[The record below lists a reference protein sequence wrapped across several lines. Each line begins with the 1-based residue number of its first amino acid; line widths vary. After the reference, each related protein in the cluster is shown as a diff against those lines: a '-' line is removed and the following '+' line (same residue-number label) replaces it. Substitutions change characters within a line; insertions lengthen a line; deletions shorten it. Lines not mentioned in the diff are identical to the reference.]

1 MPGSPL
7 KSTLP
12 PSGAGRVA
20 GRLAAKLRTG
30 IADGRIPA
38 GEFLP
43 TERELAAEHGL
54 AVMTV
59 RRALQTL
66 QREGLVAIEPRHGCR
81 VLVAANDPRRGCPVA
96 HVLPYPENEVLDNVH
111 QHINHALQRSV
122 ARRGWSMLGVHV
134 AGHSPAE
141 VLEQLRTARAWG
153 IVLEALDP
161 GLLELIRDAGIPV
174 VLVNAWSEGAA
185 FDAVLQDNYQG
196 GFLAAGHLIARGHR
210 RIAWFGPVGQSSF
223 SRERLGGAAAAL
235 AAAGLELPAAGRTD
249 TAGADLERAAL
260 KLLSG
265 RRRPTAVLAL
275 WTDVA
280 LALAAAARKLKLVL
294 GRDLDMVGWAVEERY
309 DLYVPAFGEGV
320 VPPMVTW
327 KVADLARTAVARLA
341 ERRADPELP
350 AMRINVATRLRMG
363 SEP

>member
-1 MPGSPL
+1 MASSPA
-7 KSTLP
+7 KTTLP
-12 PSGAGRVA
+12 SPRAGRVA
-20 GRLAAKLRTG
+20 GRLATELRAA
-30 IADGRIPA
+30 IAGGRIPA

-81 VLVAANDPRRGCPVA
+81 VLSAANDPCRGCPVA
-96 HVLPYPENEVLDNVH
+96 HVHAYAESEILDNVH
-111 QHINHALQRSV
+111 RHINLALQQSV
-122 ARRGWSMLGVHV
+122 ARRGWTMLAVHV
-134 AGHSPAE
+134 GGRAGGE

-161 GLLELIRDAGIPV
+161 ELLALVRAAGIPAV
-174 VLVNAWSEGAA
+174 MVNAWSEGAA
-185 FDAVLQDNYQG
+185 LDAVLQDNYQG

-210 RIAWFGPVGQSSF
+210 RIAWFGPVAESSF

-235 AAAGLELPAAGRTD
+235 AAAGLDLPAELRTD
-249 TAGADLERAAL
+249 TAGRDLEAAAL
-260 KLLSG
+260 ALLSG

-280 LALAAAARKLKLVL
+280 LALAAAARRLKLVP
-294 GRDLDMVGWAVEERY
+294 GRDLDMVGWALEERY
-309 DLYVPAFGEGV
+309 DLYRPAFGEGT
-320 VPPMVTW
+320 VPPMITW
-327 KVADLARTAVARLA
+327 KVEDLARTAVARLA

-350 AMRINVATRLRMG
+350 AMRISVATRLKMG
-363 SEP
+363 DTA